1 VYCVGL
7 QLLHQS
13 KLTMEKLK
21 GKVAF
26 VTGGSRGIGASIVT
40 RLSEEGA
47 DVVFTHSNKHQ
58 QKANEVLQSIKANGR
73 RGKALVANNEDPAA
87 IVRALTTTI
96 EAFGAIDILVNNAGI
111 YTYKIIQDYSLEEFD
126 QMVNVNVKAVFVTSQ
141 FAASHMKDGSRII
154 TIGSNMAGRVS
165 DPGGSLYAM
174 SKSALI
180 GLTKGIARD
189 LGSRNI
195 TVNLVQPGPIDTD
208 MNPAN
213 SDFAPMLKSRAA
225 LNRYGK
231 AEEVAGLVA
240 YLSSDESQFI
250 TGASL
255 TIDGGY
261 NI

>member
-1 VYCVGL
+1 
-7 QLLHQS
+7 
-13 KLTMEKLK
+13 MEKLR

-26 VTGGSRGIGASIVT
+26 VTGGSRGIGASIVK

-47 DVVFTHSNKHQ
+47 DVVFTHSGKHQ
-58 QKANEVLQSIKANGR
+58 QKANKVLESIKANGR
-73 RGKALVANNEDPAA
+73 RGEALVANKEDPAA
-87 IVRALTTTI
+87 IKKALVATI
-96 EAFGAIDILVNNAGI
+96 ERFKAIDILVNNAGI
-111 YTYKIIQDYSLEEFD
+111 YVHKTIEDYSFEEFD
-126 QMVNVNVKAVFVTSQ
+126 QMINVNVKAVFVTSQ

-154 TIGSNMAGRVS
+154 TIGSNMADRVS
-165 DPGGSLYAM
+165 GAGGRLYAM
-174 SKSALI
+174 TKSALI

-189 LGSRNI
+189 LGPKNI

-213 SDFAPMLKSRAA
+213 SDFAPSLKSQTA

-231 AEEVAGLVA
+231 TEEVASLVA